1 MSGGYELF
9 TATDAAELWA
19 RIDADAQRFFEL
31 VRSVPPDLPLKGST
45 WTTREVVGH
54 LLTVIRRYTRGPTLG
69 ETPRDVDRIN
79 DEELAALGAAPC
91 TELLD
96 QLERELKLA
105 RELYAPEA
113 LDLHMKVSFH
123 GGVRID
129 FAAALGNVIGELLIH
144 GLDLA
149 AAAGRPWSLD
159 DRDAVLILNGV
170 LQILPAYAVRDTHR
184 SLRVRLSVPG
194 ARPWLLDFHRG
205 ELTSAPA
212 ETGVA
217 SDVVVRAP
225 ASTLALTLYSRLST
239 TRAVRGGM
247 RVVGGRRP
255 WRLARL
261 PALVERP

>member
-1 MSGGYELF
+1 MSNRYELF
-9 TATDAAELWA
+9 IATDAAELWA
-19 RIDADAQRFFEL
+19 RIEADAQRFFDL
-31 VRSVPPDLPLKGST
+31 VRSVPPDLPLKDSS

-54 LLTVIRRYTRGPTLG
+54 LLTVIRRYTQGPTLG

-79 DEELAALGAAPC
+79 DEELAALGSVPC
-91 TELLD
+91 AELLD

-105 RELYAPEA
+105 RELYPPEG

-123 GGVRID
+123 GGVQID
-129 FAAALGNVIGELLIH
+129 FTAALSNVIGELLVH

-159 DRDAVLILNGV
+159 DRDALLILNGV
-170 LQILPAYAVRDTHR
+170 LQILPAYAVRATHH

-194 ARPWLLDFHRG
+194 GRPWLLDFDRG

-212 ETGVA
+212 DEGA
-217 SDVVVRAP
+217 PSDVVIRVPAP
-225 ASTLALTLYSRLST
+225 TLALTLYSRLST
-239 TRAVRGGM
+239 AAAVRGGM

-255 WRLARL
+255 WRIARL
-261 PALVERP
+261 PRLVERP